1 MYEKK
6 HAGMKIDYENRKAA
20 YEQSKHDAAAGVA
33 APAAAATPATAV
45 ATESDAESDET
56 PSSVSI

>member
-1 MYEKK
+1 
-6 HAGMKIDYENRKAA
+6 MKLDYETRKAA
-20 YEQSKHDAAAGVA
+20 YEHLKNGTSPAEVAPVA

-56 PSSVSI
+56 PSSVST